1 MKDVTGSGLAA
12 ELRGL
17 ADLRD
22 SGVLDEDE
30 FQAAKKKLL
39 N

>member
-1 MKDVTGSGLAA
+1 MKDELGGGLAA
-12 ELRGL
+12 ELREL

-39 N
+39 D